1 MVMKKP
7 DEIIS
12 ELSPVEVAILKDI
25 LNIER
30 EYQNYKELT
39 KQMESDIAA
48 QIYKK
53 IKERVNNEN

>member
-1 MVMKKP
+1 MKKP

>member
-1 MVMKKP
+1 MKKP

-12 ELSPVEVAILKDI
+12 NLTPQELAVLKDI
-25 LNIER
+25 LSIER

-39 KQMESDIAA
+39 KQMENDIAS

-53 IKERVNNEN
+53 IQERVGNED

>member
-1 MVMKKP
+1 MKKP

-12 ELSPVEVAILKDI
+12 ELSPVEVDILKDI